1 MEESFY
7 MAIQGKVVVVTGA
20 SMGIGEEVAR
30 TFLRQGASVVLASR
44 EQGRVEEAR
53 QRIGAG
59 EHNSMAVACDV
70 RDRSQI
76 DNLIQQTMQRFG
88 RIDVWVNNAGY
99 GLVGSVEKMDM
110 EECRRM
116 FDTNLFGAVECM
128 QAVIPIM
135 KRQRSGA
142 IINIS
147 SVAGHIA
154 VPYMAAY
161 GATKHALNCFSKAA
175 RLELRDAGIDVIT
188 ICPGYV
194 NTSFNKNAVRG
205 QDERQIASNLKRGI
219 TSQRVAEAVLRAY
232 QERSR
237 EVIVPRS
244 NAALV
249 LFYALAPLVIEWG
262 MMKFMGGNAK
272 KQPQHVKVQQTATP

>member
-1 MEESFY
+1 M
-7 MAIQGKVVVVTGA
+7 QGKVVVVTGA

-30 TFLRQGASVVLASR
+30 AFLREGASVVLASR

-53 QRIGAG
+53 RRIAG
-59 EHNSMAVACDV
+59 SEHDSLAVACDV
-70 RDRSQI
+70 RERAQI
-76 DNLIQQTMQRFG
+76 ENLIKQAMQRFG

-99 GLVGSVEKMDM
+99 GLVGSIEKMSM
-110 EECRRM
+110 EECRRI

-128 QAVIPIM
+128 QAVVPVM

-175 RLELRDAGIDVIT
+175 RLELREAGIDVIT

-194 NTSFNKNAVRG
+194 NTNFNRNAVRG
-205 QDERQIASNLKRGI
+205 ADDRQISGDVKRGI
-219 TSQRVAEAVLRAY
+219 TPERVAEAVLQAY
-232 QERSR
+232 RERSR

-244 NAALV
+244 NAAVV
-249 LFYALAPLVIEWG
+249 LFYALAPFVIEWG
-262 MMKFMGGNAK
+262 MMKFMGGKGNK
-272 KQPQHVKVQQTATP
+272 QTAGAKAPETAKV

>member
-1 MEESFY
+1 
-7 MAIQGKVVVVTGA
+7 MAMQGKVVVVTGA
-20 SMGIGEEVAR
+20 SMGIGEEIAR
-30 TFLRQGASVVLASR
+30 TFLRQGARVVLASR

-53 QRIGAG
+53 RRIGG
-59 EHNSMAVACDV
+59 GGDNSLAVACDV
-70 RDRSQI
+70 RERRQI
-76 DNLIQQTMQRFG
+76 DNLVEQALQRFG

-110 EECRRM
+110 AECRRL

-135 KRQRSGA
+135 KRQRCGA
-142 IINIS
+142 IINVS

-175 RLELRDAGIDVIT
+175 RMELKDAGVDVIT

-194 NTSFNKNAVRG
+194 
-205 QDERQIASNLKRGI
+205 
-219 TSQRVAEAVLRAY
+219 
-232 QERSR
+232 
-237 EVIVPRS
+237 
-244 NAALV
+244 
-249 LFYALAPLVIEWG
+249 
-262 MMKFMGGNAK
+262 
-272 KQPQHVKVQQTATP
+272 